1 MSQLRFEDYV
11 IPAAT
16 LGPEN
21 PLPQLD
27 ARPDVHGE
35 IPIDPSVPEEE
46 GRYVGYGGRGACL
59 PYRLQDRYDRNRI
72 PRAFHAA
79 VLENEHLRATF
90 LPELGGR
97 LWSLVHKPS
106 GRELLDAN
114 PVFQPGNLAIRN
126 AWFSGGVEWNIGIIG
141 HTPFTC
147 SPIFAARLHAEDGTP
162 VLRMYEWERL
172 RGAPYQI
179 DAYLPD
185 GSSVL
190 FVRVRI
196 RNPHPREI
204 PMYWW
209 SNIAVPE
216 TPDTRVLVPAS
227 SAYHFGYTGGMIDVP
242 IPHYMETDVS
252 YPINL
257 NRAMDFFFRIPPG
270 RRPWVA
276 ALRGD
281 GSGLAQTSTARL
293 RGRKLFLWG
302 RGPGGQRWQEF
313 LSVPGQA
320 YIEIQA
326 GLARTQLECLPMP
339 AGAEWSWL
347 EAYGLLRADPPA
359 VHAADWE
366 RAWRAV
372 DARLDDLIPQQA
384 LDAEFARGA
393 GFADRPP
400 EEVLQYGSGWGALEL
415 QRRQQDEE
423 APFCGHEL
431 PFAVPHAAEQVPWLA
446 LLEESVFPYTP
457 PITDPG
463 AWMVQAEWRQK
474 LESAVREGRGDH
486 WLSRLHLGV
495 MRCDAGEID
504 GAREAWE
511 RSLALEPSAWALR
524 NLAVLAQQTGDA
536 ATAADRWLKAHHM
549 MPAQLQLAI
558 ECGQALLAA
567 ARPREWLEL
576 LPSLSPEIREYGRIR
591 YLEARALLAVGE
603 IETVEEMLH
612 GLVVPDMREGEVSLS
627 ELWFNLHE
635 QRLAR
640 QEGVPV
646 DDSLKARVRGEFPPP
661 AEIDFRM
668 VTEPA

>member
-1 MSQLRFEDYV
+1 MSELRFEDYI
-11 IPAAT
+11 IPAAA

-27 ARPDVHGE
+27 AHPDLHGR
-35 IPIDPSVPEEE
+35 IPLDPSVPEEE
-46 GRYVGYGGRGACL
+46 GRYVGFGGRSTCL
-59 PYRLQDRYDRNRI
+59 PYRPQDNYDRERV

-79 VLENEHLRATF
+79 VLENEILRATF

-97 LWSLVHKPS
+97 LWSLLHKPS

-114 PVFQPGNLAIRN
+114 PVFQPANLAIRN

-147 SPIFAARLHAEDGTP
+147 SPIFAARLHADDGTP

-172 RGAPYQI
+172 RGVPYQL

-185 GSSVL
+185 GSLVL
-190 FVRVRI
+190 FVRARI
-196 RNPHPREI
+196 RNPHGHEI

-227 SAYHFGYTGGMIDVP
+227 SAYHFGYTDSMNSVP
-242 IPHYMETDVS
+242 IPHHLDTDVS
-252 YPINL
+252 YTTNL
-257 NRAMDFFFRIPPG
+257 NHAMDFFFRIPPG
-270 RRPWVA
+270 RRPWIT

-302 RGPGGQRWQEF
+302 QGPGGRRWQEF

-339 AGAEWSWL
+339 AGAEWAWL
-347 EAYGLLRADPPA
+347 EAYGLLQADPA
-359 VHAADWE
+359 VVHGDDWG
-366 RAWRAV
+366 RAWRAADV
-372 DARLDDLIPQQA
+372 KLDELIPQPE
-384 LDAEFARGA
+384 LDAEFAHGA
-393 GFADRPP
+393 AWVDRPP
-400 EEVLQYGSGWGALEL
+400 EEVVQRGSGWGALE
-415 QRRQQDEE
+415 QWRRARDGE
-423 APFCGHEL
+423 APFCGEEL
-431 PFAVPHAAEQVPWLA
+431 PFGDPTGAEQAPWLA
-446 LLEESVFPYTP
+446 LLEDGAFPSAP
-457 PITDPG
+457 PAADPG

-474 LESAVREGRGDH
+474 LESAVREGKGDH
-486 WLSRLHLGV
+486 WLSWLHMGV
-495 MRCDAGEID
+495 MRCDAGDIA

-511 RSLALEPSAWALR
+511 HSLALQPSPWALR
-524 NLAVLAQQTGDA
+524 NMAVLAGQAEDKEK
-536 ATAADRWLKAHHM
+536 AADLWLQAYRLL
-549 MPAQLQLAI
+549 PEGLQLAV

-567 ARPREWLEL
+567 DRPREWLDI
-576 LPSLSPEIREYGRIR
+576 LPTLPLDIREYGRIR
-591 YLEARALLAVGE
+591 YLQARALLAIGE
-603 IETVEEMLH
+603 IDEVEEMLY

-627 ELWFNLHE
+627 ELWFNLQE
-635 QRLAR
+635 QRLSR
-640 QEGVPV
+640 EESLPI
-646 DDSLKARVRGEFPPP
+646 DDALRARVRKEFPPP
-661 AEIDFRM
+661 GDIDFRM
-668 VTEPA
+668 VTHE

>member
-1 MSQLRFEDYV
+1 MSELRFEDYI

-16 LGPEN
+16 LGPDN

-35 IPIDPSVPEEE
+35 IPLDPSVPEEE
-46 GRYVGYGGRGACL
+46 GRHVGFGGRSTCL
-59 PYRLQDRYDRNRI
+59 PYRLQDRYDRTRR

-79 VLENEHLRATF
+79 VLENEHLRAVF

-97 LWSLVHKPS
+97 LWSLLHKPS

-114 PVFQPGNLAIRN
+114 PVFQPANLAIRN

-141 HTPFTC
+141 HSPFTC
-147 SPIFAARLHAEDGTP
+147 SPIFAARLHAADNTP

-172 RGAPYQI
+172 RGVPYQI
-179 DAYLPD
+179 DACLPD
-185 GSSVL
+185 GSLVL

-227 SAYHFGYTGGMIDVP
+227 SAYHFGYTDSMNSVP
-242 IPHYMETDVS
+242 IPYHLDTDVS
-252 YPINL
+252 YPANL

-270 RRPWVA
+270 RRPWIA
-276 ALRGD
+276 ALAAD

-302 RGPGGQRWQEF
+302 RGPGVRRWQEF

-339 AGAEWSWL
+339 AGAEWAWL
-347 EAYGLLRADPPA
+347 EAYGLLRADPAA
-359 VHAADWE
+359 VHGADWE
-366 RAWRAV
+366 RAWRAA
-372 DARLDDLIPQQA
+372 DARLDGLISQPA
-384 LDAEFARGA
+384 LDAEFARTA
-393 GFADRPP
+393 EYIDRPP
-400 EEVLQYGSGWGALEL
+400 EEVVQRGSGWGALEL
-415 QRRQQDEE
+415 RRQARDSE
-423 APFCGHEL
+423 APFCGQEL
-431 PFAVPHAAEQVPWLA
+431 PFGDPAGAEQAPWLA
-446 LLEESVFPYTP
+446 LLEDGALPYSP
-457 PITDPG
+457 PEADPG
-463 AWMVQAEWRQK
+463 AWMVQAEWRHK
-474 LESAVREGRGDH
+474 LEAAVREGRGDH

-511 RSLALEPSAWALR
+511 RSLALQPSAWALR
-524 NLAVLAQQTGDA
+524 NLAVLEQQAGDA
-536 ATAADRWLKAHHM
+536 GKAADRWLQAHRLA
-549 MPAQLQLAI
+549 PEQLQLAV

-567 ARPREWLEL
+567 DRPRAWLDL
-576 LPSLSPEIREYGRIR
+576 LPALPPEVREYGRVR
-591 YLEARALLAVGE
+591 YLQARALLAVGE
-603 IETVEEMLH
+603 IDAVEAMLH
-612 GLVVPDMREGEVSLS
+612 SLVVPDMREGEVSLS
-627 ELWFNLHE
+627 ELWFSLQE

-640 QEGVPV
+640 REGVPV
-646 DDSLKARVRGEFPPP
+646 DDTLKARVRQEFPPP
-661 AEIDFRM
+661 ADIDFRM
-668 VTEPA
+668 VTV